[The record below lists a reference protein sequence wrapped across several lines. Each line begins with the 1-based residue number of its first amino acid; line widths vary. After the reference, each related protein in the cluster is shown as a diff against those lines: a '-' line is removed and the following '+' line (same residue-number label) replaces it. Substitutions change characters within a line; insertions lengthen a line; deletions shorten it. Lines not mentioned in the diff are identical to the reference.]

1 MKKTNKRLIE
11 MTFAAA
17 AVAAAVA
24 AQPAVAAIEL
34 DWIDGVDMSVYGSL
48 RLGYESVRPD
58 KETAALDDYTGFRD
72 AYSRVGFKASTA
84 LTDSITAGITYEVP
98 LDLANGDARTPDG
111 RTEDVRVAKFQ
122 LSGDWGNVWV
132 GHGWLPYYNAIS
144 YKVDL
149 FDTFYSGFSTY
160 SAFRRGDTVAFSVPV
175 AGLNVSGAYSK
186 GDRNDRQQDTVDN
199 RKQLAVTKNI
209 GNLSLAAAVEDVKNK
224 PGNSG
229 SDVTYYAVA
238 AGYTTGPWY
247 FGGKYETVD
256 SDISTNGAFN
266 EDGSASY
273 NVLASYTTGLHTYTG
288 MVGHLDGFGE
298 DYSQIAYR
306 YQWRPDTRFFVE
318 YYTEEETAAIAPER
332 KGSLAGTGDFIG
344 AASGGD
350 VITVGVRYDF

>member
-1 MKKTNKRLIE
+1 MITTKHVLIAVA
-11 MTFAAA
+11 FAAA
-17 AVAAAVA
+17 G
-24 AQPAVAAIEL
+24 AQPALAQQASL
-34 DWIDGVDMSVYGSL
+34 SDLHLIDGVDMGFYGSL
-48 RLGYESVRPD
+48 RLGFESVRPD
-58 KETAALDDYTGFRD
+58 NETPALRDYTGFRD

-122 LSGDWGNVWV
+122 LSGDWGHVWI

-160 SAFRRGDTVAFSVPV
+160 AAFRRGDTIAFSVPV
-175 AGLNVSGAYSK
+175 AGFNVSGAYSK
-186 GDRNDRQQDTVDN
+186 GDRNDRQQDTVDH
-199 RKQLAVTKNI
+199 RKQLAVTKDI

-229 SDVTYYAVA
+229 ADVSYYAVA

-247 FGGKYETVD
+247 FGAKYETVD
-256 SDISTNGAFN
+256 SDNNVSGAFN

-273 NVLASYTTGLHTYTG
+273 NVFASYTSGLHTYKG
-288 MVGHLDGFGE
+288 MVGQLDGFGE
-298 DYSQIAYR
+298 GFTQVGWA

-318 YYTEEETAAIAPER
+318 YYSEEETAAIAPER
-332 KGSLAGTGDFIG
+332 QGSLAGTGDFIG
-344 AASGGD
+344 AASGGEAM
-350 VITVGVRYDF
+350 TVGVRFDF

>member
-1 MKKTNKRLIE
+1 MKKTNKLLIA
-11 MTFAAA
+11 TAFAAA
-17 AVAAAVA
+17 GI
-24 AQPAVAAIEL
+24 QPASAAIDL
-34 DWIDGVDMSVYGSL
+34 NWVDGVDMSVYGSL

-58 KETAALDDYTGFRD
+58 KETPALRDYTGTRD

-84 LTDSITAGITYEVP
+84 LNDDITASIVYEVP

-132 GHGWLPYYNAIS
+132 GHDWLPYYNAIS

-149 FDTFYSGFSTY
+149 FDSFYSGFSTF
-160 SAFRRGDTVAFSVPV
+160 AQFRRGDSVGFNFPV

-186 GDRNDRQQDTVDN
+186 GDSNDRQRNSLEHRT
-199 RKQLAVTKNI
+199 QLVVTKDI
-209 GNLSLAAAVEDVKNK
+209 GKWSLAAAVDNINA
-224 PGNSG
+224 GT
-229 SDVTYYAVA
+229 DVTYYAVA

-247 FGGKYETVD
+247 FGGKYEIAD
-256 SDISTNGAFN
+256 SDVGAGTFN
-266 EDGSASY
+266 EDGSVSWNA
-273 NVLASYTTGLHTYTG
+273 LASYTSGLFTYTG
-288 MVGHLDGFGE
+288 MYGQTDNFGE
-298 DYSQIAYR
+298 QYTHLAAR

-318 YYTEEETAAIAPER
+318 YYYEEETAALAPER

-350 VITVGVRYDF
+350 AITVGLRYDF